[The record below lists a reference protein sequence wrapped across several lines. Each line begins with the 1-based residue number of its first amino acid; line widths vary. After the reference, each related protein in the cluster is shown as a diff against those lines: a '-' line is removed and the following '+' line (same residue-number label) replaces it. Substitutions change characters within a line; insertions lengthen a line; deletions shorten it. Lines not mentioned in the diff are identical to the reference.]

1 MKKIASLIISFLVV
15 LTLAAQAEEL
25 AQVRSFHSAA
35 TGRGQGMSP
44 TYRIFEE
51 QRLRGVEAR
60 PVFLRCLQ
68 RGTPA
73 ARLYGAWGLYE
84 LNKEEGLAALRTLLE
99 DEESVPFMKGCLLG
113 DSTVGAEAQSL
124 LKSFSKR

>member
-1 MKKIASLIISFLVV
+1 MKKIASLIISFLFV

-25 AQVRSFHSAA
+25 SQVRSFHSAT
-35 TGRGQGMSP
+35 TGRGAGTSP
-44 TYRIFEE
+44 IFMKFEE

-68 RGTPA
+68 KGTPA

-113 DSTVGAEAQSL
+113 DSTVGAEAESL
-124 LKSFSKR
+124 LENFTKR